1 MKADVAALQA
11 RLREAKLDDSL
22 PSETSDPNLAGSE
35 SISSG
40 SGAAEEPPKAA
51 AAAAAAKPTPAGTV
65 KTPHIPSYLSE
76 SDDEDEKPPPEDV
89 DMDAVAKVKSEGN
102 EYFRTQQYKD
112 AVASYM
118 TAIRMLQKGDLVD
131 AKLFSNMAAAQLALD
146 KFVAAAMYGQ
156 RCTEA
161 DPDWWKGH
169 WYRGQALMKMLRNKP
184 PSTAMSERCEQ
195 AKHAFEGCLKCSTLP
210 ASKRAQVEEEL
221 QTCKNALM
229 QITGCG
235 QQ

>member
-1 MKADVAALQA
+1 MSEVETLKGDLAALQK
-11 RLREAKLDDSL
+11 RLKDAGLDDTL
-22 PSETSDPNLAGSE
+22 PSQPPEPAA
-35 SISSG
+35 
-40 SGAAEEPPKAA
+40 AAEEPAPPPAA
-51 AAAAAAKPTPAGTV
+51 AAAAAPAPTPAGTV

-76 SDDEDEKPPPEDV
+76 SDDEDDKPPPEDV
-89 DMDAVAKVKSEGN
+89 DMEAVQKIKAEGN
-102 EYFRTQQYKD
+102 EFFRTQQYKE

-131 AKLFSNMAAAQLALD
+131 AKLLSNMAAAQLALD

-161 DPDWWKGH
+161 DPDWWKGY

-195 AKHAFEGCLKCSTLP
+195 AKNSFEGCLKCSTLP
-210 ASKRAQVEEEL
+210 ASKKAAVEEEL